1 MRSFRLR
8 SQDGNRSTIRS
19 GPFMARNPS
28 ELAKSQNQTRIDTRQ
43 TLIGSNLPSRLY
55 FLRVRERS
63 EKQDRS
69 YDPP

>member
-1 MRSFRLR
+1 METDPLSDPAHLWRGTRC
-8 SQDGNRSTIRS
+8 
-19 GPFMARNPS
+19 

-69 YDPP
+69 YDLL

>member
-1 MRSFRLR
+1 METEPLSDPAHLWQGTR
-8 SQDGNRSTIRS
+8 G
-19 GPFMARNPS
+19 

-55 FLRVRERS
+55 FLCVRERS

-69 YDPP
+69 YDLL